1 MSSEQAAGTR
11 LSVPAEIES
20 PRGKLVYLYLSS
32 RGAATVGELGAQLD
46 ITKLTLLT
54 VLRSLCDRGFVVER
68 DERYAP
74 A

>member
-1 MSSEQAAGTR
+1 
-11 LSVPAEIES
+11 
-20 PRGKLVYLYLSS
+20 VYLYLSS